1 MSIAENLNCDYSDI
15 SSLFHEP
22 HEEAGA
28 GQGGHHNTSDEGVTS
43 EQEEEESV
51 ARMVMN
57 NLIILLLLALV
68 KLVTFINK
76 NPICS
81 LLCLVIAIVLVKIN
95 SF

>member
-28 GQGGHHNTSDEGVTS
+28 GQGQHFTSDEGVIR
-43 EQEEEESV
+43 EQEESETV
-51 ARMVMN
+51 GRMVMI

-76 NPICS
+76 NPILS
-81 LLCLVIAIVLVKIN
+81 LLCLLIAIVLVKIN

>member
-28 GQGGHHNTSDEGVTS
+28 GLGHLNTSEEGVTS

>member
-28 GQGGHHNTSDEGVTS
+28 GQGQLFPSDEGVTRD
-43 EQEEEESV
+43 QEESETV
-51 ARMVMN
+51 TRMVIN

-76 NPICS
+76 NPILS
-81 LLCLVIAIVLVKIN
+81 LLCLLIAIVLVKIN